1 MNADEIARERIRKL
15 LRMARENL
23 EKDGKLSKRYV
34 ELAKR
39 IAMRHRIKLGN
50 KLFCKK
56 CGTVFVQGKTLRVR
70 VSNKIPVYVCAACGA
85 AGKVGGRTTFKT

>member
-15 LRMARENL
+15 LRLAREAL
-23 EKDGKLSKRYV
+23 DEDEKLSKRYV
-34 ELAKR
+34 DLAKR

-56 CGTVFVQGKTLRVR
+56 CGIVFVQGKTLRVR
-70 VSNKIPVYVCAACGA
+70 VSNKIPVYVCVTCSAAR
-85 AGKVGGRTTFKT
+85 KISGRATFRT